1 MLEMAAIHA
10 HYGRG
15 QVLCGIDLRVG
26 AGEVVALLGR
36 NGAGKSTTLKTVMG
50 LVHRVAGETR
60 FQGERIDGR
69 PPEAVSKLGIGY
81 IPEDRRIFPGLTV
94 EENLRMGFFQRDRMP
109 AADRRDRIDEL
120 FAWFPL
126 LKERRTQDGKT
137 LSGGEQQMLAIA
149 RALAGQPQLL
159 LIDEPSEGLAP
170 MIVDDVFNAIQR
182 MKESGIA
189 VLLVEQNVRRALL
202 VSDRAYLIEKGQ
214 TVLTGTASQW
224 LVDDDLRRR
233 LAV

>member
-1 MLEMAAIHA
+1 MLEMTAIHA

-15 QVLCGIDLRVG
+15 QVLCGIDLKVG

-50 LVHRVAGETR
+50 LVCTEAGETR

-69 PPEAVSKLGIGY
+69 PPEAVCQLGIGY
-81 IPEDRRIFPGLTV
+81 IPEDRRIFPGLSV
-94 EENLRMGFFQRDRMP
+94 EENLRMGFFQRDRIS

-126 LKERRTQDGKT
+126 LKQRRTQDGKT

-224 LVDDDLRRR
+224 LVDEDLRRR

>member
-1 MLEMAAIHA
+1 MLEMTAIHA

-15 QVLCGIDLRVG
+15 QVLCGIDLKVG

-36 NGAGKSTTLKTVMG
+36 NGAGKSTTLKTVIG
-50 LVHRVAGETR
+50 LVRTEAGETR

-69 PPEAVSKLGIGY
+69 PPEAVCKLGIGY
-81 IPEDRRIFPGLTV
+81 IPEDRRIFPGLSV
-94 EENLRMGFFQRDRMP
+94 EENLRMGFFQRDRIS

-126 LKERRTQDGKT
+126 LKQRRTQDGKT

-224 LVDDDLRRR
+224 LVDEDLRRR